1 MTIGK
6 LCKREVIT
14 ASNKMS
20 VHEAAELMKKHNIGD
35 IIIVDEENSAKPI
48 GIFTDRDVAIK
59 IVAEGVDPHTIT
71 VGDAISEEL
80 LVLKDYQHFQEAIEM
95 MCAKGVRR
103 APIVDQHDKII
114 GIATVD
120 DLILLLTD
128 ELGSLAKLIRRQIS
142 K

>member
-14 ASNKMS
+14 VSKEMS
-20 VHEAAELMKKHNIGD
+20 VHEAAGLMKKHNIGD
-35 IIIVDEENSAKPI
+35 IIIVDEENGAKPI
-48 GIFTDRDVAIK
+48 GIFTDRDIAIK
-59 IVAEGVDPHTIT
+59 IVAEELDPRSITI
-71 VGDAISEEL
+71 GDAVSEEL
-80 LVLKDYQHFQEAIEM
+80 LILKEYQHFQEALEM
-95 MCAKGVRR
+95 MCARGVRR
-103 APIVDQHDKII
+103 APIVDQHGKII

>member
-6 LCKREVIT
+6 LCKCDVIT
-14 ASNKMS
+14 ASKNMS
-20 VHEAAELMKKHNIGD
+20 VQEAARLMKKHNIGD
-35 IIIVDEENSAKPI
+35 IIIVDEEKDGKPI
-48 GIFTDRDVAIK
+48 GIFTDRDIAIK
-59 IVAEGVDPHTIT
+59 IIAEEADPQSIT
-71 VGDAISEEL
+71 VGDAMSEEL
-80 LVLKDYQHFQEAIEM
+80 LVLKDYQHFQESLDM

-114 GIATVD
+114 GIAAVD
-120 DLILLLTD
+120 DLILLLID